1 MTAMETNTVEL
12 FPEISATESI
22 FSTPGDSQEEMKSR
36 IEDLF
41 EMGALIHRYW
51 MLTVII
57 FGIPGSILSFIIMMN
72 RKNRQLSI
80 CIYMAHLSVTD
91 NILLFIAG
99 FAWLVLEGRSLTY
112 STSNHLY
119 MVMQILHIMYYQ
131 ISWINLN
138 LSKLASDQD
147 KIQGL
152 VCNFLYF

>member
-12 FPEISATESI
+12 FPEISVSESI
-22 FSTPGDSQEEMKSR
+22 FSTSGDSKEEMKSR

-131 ISWINLN
+131 IS
-138 LSKLASDQD
+138 
-147 KIQGL
+147 
-152 VCNFLYF
+152 